1 MIYKKV
7 ILVTGVAGMLGSELL
22 KKILTPQNLIIGID
36 NFRLGKKEFI
46 KDYYK
51 KKNFFFLN
59 IDLSKKIQNNQLN
72 KILKKNKPDEIWLLA
87 ANSDIRKGI
96 LSNEEDLNNT
106 FLTTYNTLNLLEKF
120 LKKTTKIIFSSS
132 SAIYGEIK
140 EKIHEKTLPAK
151 PESNYG
157 AMKLASEA
165 FISSYSNKKKVKS
178 FIFRFPNVA
187 GINITHGIIYDFN
200 SKFSKKNKIV
210 QVLGDGNQK
219 KPYSFSTE
227 ILNCMQF
234 VISKNHKKLINY
246 FNIGPQDSGIT
257 VKEIVKIFKKFFSKK
272 KIKYQKKKIGW
283 KGDIPR
289 YKYDISKIN
298 KLGFVFRLNSRKSI
312 LKAVNQI
319 YK

>member
-1 MIYKKV
+1 MMYKKV
-7 ILVTGVAGMLGSELL
+7 ILITGVAGMLGSELL
-22 KKILTPQNLIIGID
+22 KKILLPHNLIIGID
-36 NFRLGKKEFI
+36 NFRLGKKRFI
-46 KDYYK
+46 KNYYK
-51 KKNFFFLN
+51 KKNFFFYNL
-59 IDLSKKIQNNQLN
+59 DLSRKVKNIRLN
-72 KILKKNKPDEIWLLA
+72 KFLKKNKLDEIWLFA
-87 ANSDIRKGI
+87 ANSDIKKGV

-106 FLTTYNTLNLLEKF
+106 FLTTYNTLNLAQKF
-120 LKKTTKIIFSSS
+120 IKKTTKIIFSSS

-140 EKIHEKTLPAK
+140 GKIHEKILPQK

-165 FISSYSNKKKVKS
+165 FISSYSNKKKIKS
-178 FIFRFPNVA
+178 FIFRFPNVV

-200 SKFSKKNKIV
+200 KKFSKKNKIV

-219 KPYSFSTE
+219 KPYSFSDE

-234 VISKNHKKLINY
+234 VVSKNHKSVINY
-246 FNIGPQDSGIT
+246 YNIGPKDSGIT

-283 KGDIPR
+283 EGDIPR
-289 YKYDISKIN
+289 YKYDTSKIN
-298 KLGFVFRLNSRKSI
+298 KLGFVFKINSRKSI
-312 LKAVNQI
+312 LKAISQI